1 MEEFEGKEDVV
12 DGDTALIVEAP
23 KIKKSPKNSLNS
35 DEIQGPPEDDKR
47 LIPEQRKKKI
57 ECMIAAAEFM
67 SKNKSFPLPV
77 RERFIE
83 KIAKYKKELNKL
95 QPAV

>member
-1 MEEFEGKEDVV
+1 MEEFEGKEDGV
-12 DGDTALIVEAP
+12 DGDTALIVETL
-23 KIKKSPKNSLNS
+23 KTKKLPKNNPNGY
-35 DEIQGPPEDDKR
+35 EIQGPPEDDKH

-77 RERFIE
+77 RERFLE
-83 KIAKYKKELNKL
+83 KIDKYKKELNKL